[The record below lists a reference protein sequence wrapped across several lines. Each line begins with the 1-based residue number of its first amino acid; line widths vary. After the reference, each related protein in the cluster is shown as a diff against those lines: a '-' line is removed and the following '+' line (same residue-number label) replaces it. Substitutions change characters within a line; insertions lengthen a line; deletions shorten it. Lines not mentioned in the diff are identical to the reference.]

1 MTSPASPAAASIRRG
16 EVYWLDFAPAT
27 GNEMTGVHPCL
38 IVQNGIGNQ
47 HSALTIVVA
56 ITSSL
61 RVASLPVGVLLRA
74 GEGGLA
80 HDSVAHCGHI
90 YTIDK
95 KRLAKRLGQLAPSRM
110 LDVDK
115 ALACSIGV

>member
-1 MTSPASPAAASIRRG
+1 
-16 EVYWLDFAPAT
+16 
-27 GNEMTGVHPCL
+27 MTGVHPCL